1 MNIYLPD
8 SVPNPSLITSYLDG
22 DGAAS
27 GLAYGEKEGVVRGTK
42 VGSAAYKANGK
53 SGGNGN
59 GVCGLRNGN
68 IKLRV
73 PVERRYCPSPI

>member
-8 SVPNPSLITSYLDG
+8 SVPNPSLVTSYLDG
-22 DGAAS
+22 DGAAT
-27 GLAYGEKEGVVRGTK
+27 YGAKESSVRGTK
-42 VGSAAYKANGK
+42 VTNAAFKGNGN

-59 GVCGLRNGN
+59 GVCGLRNAN

-73 PVERRYCPSPI
+73 PIERR